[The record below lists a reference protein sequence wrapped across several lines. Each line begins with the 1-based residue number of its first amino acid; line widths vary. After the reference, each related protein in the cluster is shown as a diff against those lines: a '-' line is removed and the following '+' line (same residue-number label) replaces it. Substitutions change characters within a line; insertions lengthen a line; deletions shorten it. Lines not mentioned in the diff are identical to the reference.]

1 MHSTR
6 LLSLAGVVVGIVGL
20 ALTSLDTEGE
30 GLLAGIHAQNPDAPG
45 GIPTIWGGLDLWAQ
59 WLVVI
64 LMIVLVILALRPPL
78 RAKLDWMSALVT
90 TVIGVGLLIYA
101 IVKFVDAGD
110 KADKLAALFG
120 QLAAAGMPGVEAF
133 GVGRGVG
140 FVVLFV
146 GTALVIFGG
155 AMGLVG
161 SSDE

>member
-64 LMIVLVILALRPPL
+64 LMIVLVVLALRPPL
-78 RAKLDWMSALVT
+78 RAKLDRMSALVT
-90 TVIGVGLLIYA
+90 AVIGVGLLIYA

-110 KADKLAALFG
+110 KADQLAALFG
-120 QLAAAGMPGVEAF
+120 QLAAGGAISEAY

>member
-20 ALTSLDTEGE
+20 ALTSLDSEGE

-64 LMIVLVILALRPPL
+64 LMIVLVVLALRPPL
-78 RAKLDWMSALVT
+78 RAKFDRMSAAIT

-101 IVKFVDAGD
+101 VVKFVDAGD

-120 QLAAAGMPGVEAF
+120 QLAAGGAIPEAYA
-133 GVGRGVG
+133 VGRGVG

-146 GTALVIFGG
+146 GCALVIFGG

-161 SSDE
+161 SDNE